1 MVKLNENSRSKTKNN
16 NRMMEEKKEKQGQTL
31 KISNF
36 VSMEGGQVSFNFIV
50 HFKIKIVSIL
60 QTH

>member
-1 MVKLNENSRSKTKNN
+1 MKTVDPKPKTII
-16 NRMMEEKKEKQGQTL
+16 EWWKKKKEKQGQTL

-60 QTH
+60 QTHW

>member
-1 MVKLNENSRSKTKNN
+1 
-16 NRMMEEKKEKQGQTL
+16 MMEEKKEKQGQTL